1 MSEEASSVTPF
12 ALRARAFR
20 AKNRTPSS
28 ESTPRITPMAIPA
41 FAPDERPAGC
51 DDGGGGEELFDCAG
65 VVAADDGDD
74 VDGVDDDDDDDIEEE
89 RMKRSGNSTTPTL
102 FVQHVVDLP
111 QHHRLLDGEPSQG
124 VIAVPPKL
132 SRASRHTSRQ
142 SGLVISLLVQK
153 LSQ

>member
-20 AKNRTPSS
+20 AKNRTPTS
-28 ESTPRITPMAIPA
+28 ESTPRITPMAIPT
-41 FAPDERPAGC
+41 FAPDERPVGC

-65 VVAADDGDD
+65 VVAEDDGDD
-74 VDGVDDDDDDDIEEE
+74 VDDDDDDDIEEE
-89 RMKRSGNSTTPTL
+89 RTKRSGNSITPTL

-111 QHHRLLDGEPSQG
+111 QHHRFPNGEPSQG
-124 VIAVPPKL
+124 VISVPPWL
-132 SRASRHTSRQ
+132 LRVSRHTSRQ
-142 SGLVISLLVQK
+142 SGLVISEFVQK